1 MIKRPGNLL
10 GFLNDLMYKYSFF
23 AAVFLASLFMSC
35 AESQT
40 KTNQVKSALSEPN
53 DSVLRHV
60 VLFSFNETSSAEEIS
75 TIEKSF
81 SALPS
86 KIKEI
91 DDYEWG
97 LNNSPEGLNKGLTH
111 CFLVTFKTEADR
123 QAYLPHPDHKA
134 FVDLLGP
141 HLKDVLVVDYWTK

>member
-1 MIKRPGNLL
+1 MNKIILVLAVLTALL
-10 GFLNDLMYKYSFF
+10 F
-23 AAVFLASLFMSC
+23 VSC
-35 AESQT
+35 ATSQT
-40 KTNQVKSALSEPN
+40 KTNQVKSSMIES
-53 DSVLRHV
+53 DQTVLRHV
-60 VLFSFNETSSAEEIS
+60 VLFSFNESSSAKEIAS
-75 TIEKSF
+75 IEKAF

-91 DDYEWG
+91 ADYEWG

-141 HLKDVLVVDYWTK
+141 HVKDVLVVDYWTK